1 MFSKNSCPLQ
11 KQTHDFL
18 FSFFSFAAVMIHW
31 LKKRANKFPRRISA
45 EFLSDWLE
53 LLIPYS

>member
-1 MFSKNSCPLQ
+1 MISKNSCPLQ

-18 FSFFSFAAVMIHW
+18 CFFFLWLMIRW
-31 LKKRANKFPRRISA
+31 LIKRANKFPPWISA

-53 LLIPYS
+53 QSNPYS

>member
-1 MFSKNSCPLQ
+1 MFSKNTCPLQ

-18 FSFFSFAAVMIHW
+18 FSFFSFAAVMIRW

-45 EFLSDWLE
+45 EFLCD
-53 LLIPYS
+53 